1 MSETMEYKNDEYE
14 VLCNIQISR
23 LETYKKYKNFI
34 DNLEN
39 GTKQKR
45 YRRWLKSTLI
55 TISKAK
61 IGDNLIDEYTLEDL
75 KKGTVKPLF
84 DSCLVDYEV
93 IGKFGRGMWDEHSIR
108 TGFNKTDENIIIEI
122 AKGYGAFDY

>member
-34 DNLEN
+34 DNLDN

-45 YRRWLKSTLI
+45 YRRLLKSTLI

-61 IGDNLIDEYTLEDL
+61 IGDNLVDEYTLEDL

-84 DSCLVDYEV
+84 DSCLDDYEV
-93 IGKFGRGMWDEHSIR
+93 INKFGRGMWDEHSIR
-108 TGFNKTDENIIIEI
+108 TGFNKIDENIIVEI